1 MVPTLS
7 VVIPTRNERDAIPR
21 LLGAVRTAL
30 DGLDYELVFVDDS
43 TDGTDAV
50 LAGAAREDR
59 RVKVY
64 HRSAASGLASA
75 VVDGIARSR
84 GETIAVLDADLQHPP
99 DLLPLMLQRLQAEHA
114 DVVVA
119 SRYLPGAG
127 MPGLNLPRRI
137 VSLLT
142 RLLAQVLLQAARRS
156 TDPLSGFF
164 LVRRTVV
171 DGVALRPVGFKI
183 LLEILVRGRYGQV
196 VEVPYTFGPRAAG
209 RTKATLRQG
218 ADYLRHLLLLLAT
231 SPGEGRLWK
240 FLLVGASG
248 VGVNVAV
255 FWLLTH
261 PVGVHYFAAGLVAG
275 AVSTGTNY
283 VLNSAIT
290 WADRPAGAWRVFLQ
304 RLGKYYLA
312 TWTGNAVY
320 LGLLA
325 ALTHLGL
332 APMVAN
338 LVAVGVGGG
347 LNYLMHNAWTW
358 GQAQTPPSEAGLP
371 PAARPDRG
379 AGGQIPQGRA

>member
-1 MVPTLS
+1 MLPTLS

-21 LLGAVRTAL
+21 LLGAVRAAL

-43 TDGTDAV
+43 IDGTDAV
-50 LAGAAREDR
+50 LADAAQDDE

-64 HRSAASGLASA
+64 HRHGASGLASA
-75 VVDGIARSR
+75 VVEGIARSR

-99 DLLPLMLQRLQAEHA
+99 DLLPVMLRRLHAEHA
-114 DVVVA
+114 DLVVA

-127 MPGLNLPRRI
+127 MPGLSRPRRI

-142 RLLAQVLLQAARRS
+142 RLLARVLLHAARRS

-183 LLEILVRGRYGQV
+183 LLEILVRGRYRRV
-196 VEVPYTFGPRAAG
+196 VEVPYTFGPRTAG

-218 ADYLRHLLLLLAT
+218 ADYLRHVALLLAT

-261 PVGVHYFAAGLVAG
+261 PLGVHYFAAGLVAG

-283 VLNSAIT
+283 LLNSTFT
-290 WADRPAGAWRVFLQ
+290 WADRPAGAWSIFLQ
-304 RLGKYYLA
+304 RLGKYYVA
-312 TWTGNAVY
+312 TWAGNAVY

-332 APMVAN
+332 VPMVAN
-338 LVAVGVGGG
+338 LIAVGVGGG
-347 LNYLMHNAWTW
+347 LNYLMHNVWTW
-358 GQAQTPPSEAGLP
+358 RQART
-371 PAARPDRG
+371 
-379 AGGQIPQGRA
+379 